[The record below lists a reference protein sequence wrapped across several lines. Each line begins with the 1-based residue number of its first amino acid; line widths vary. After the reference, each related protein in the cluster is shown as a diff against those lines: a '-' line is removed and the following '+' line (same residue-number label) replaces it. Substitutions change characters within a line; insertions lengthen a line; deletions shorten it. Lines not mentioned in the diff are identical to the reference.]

1 MSGLVAYEADGMR
14 TNISKSEAIVLSQ
27 KRMECPLRVRNELVP
42 QVEAG
47 EGSGRQIGAA
57 RTITGMLYQST
68 VVKRELGVK
77 VKLSVYKVDLHSYP
91 HLWL

>member
-1 MSGLVAYEADGMR
+1 MSTQGQEPIAAPSGSR
-14 TNISKSEAIVLSQ
+14 
-27 KRMECPLRVRNELVP
+27 R
-42 QVEAG
+42 G
-47 EGSGRQIGAA
+47 ERETDRQIGAA

-68 VVKRELGVK
+68 VVRKELGVK